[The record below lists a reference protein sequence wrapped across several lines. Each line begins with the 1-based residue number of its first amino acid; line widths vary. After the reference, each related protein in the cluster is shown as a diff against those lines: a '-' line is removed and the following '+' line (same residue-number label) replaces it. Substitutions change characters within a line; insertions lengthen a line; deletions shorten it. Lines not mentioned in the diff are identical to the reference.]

1 MSREVFYQAE
11 RVGTEFRGL
20 AIDAKTFDQ
29 VLVTAHNYS
38 DPTVAKEAA
47 RRTYQEKQE
56 IEA

>member
-1 MSREVFYQAE
+1 MSREVFYETQ
-11 RVGTEFRGL
+11 RVGTEYRGL

-56 IEA
+56 MVA